1 MYFAARAAT
10 EGDFE
15 RAYGHARAIV
25 HFERELGIFWESRL
39 QDLVLSHEGLITL
52 ANWIYIWCHWP
63 VIVGVGL

>member
-1 MYFAARAAT
+1 M
-10 EGDFE
+10 
-15 RAYGHARAIV
+15 